1 MLKGLVAKAR
11 SYRRFDEAV
20 KVKRQTLLELVELAR
35 LSPSGANMQPL
46 KFFLSADTELNERIF
61 PTLGWAGYLKE
72 WAGPGEGE
80 RPTGYILILKD
91 KGIAHVAG
99 IDHGIAAQS
108 IMLGAVEKGLG
119 GCFIASIDR
128 PQLFQVTGL
137 SPDAYEI
144 LLVLAL
150 GKPVETVAVDEL
162 GERGDVK
169 YWRDADGVHHVPKRS
184 LQELVVG

>member
-1 MLKGLVAKAR
+1 MLKELVAKSR

-20 KVKRQTLLELVELAR
+20 KISRQTLVELVDLAR

-46 KFFLSADTELNERIF
+46 KFYVSADAEKNESIF

-72 WAGPGEGE
+72 WAGPEAGE
-80 RPTGYILILKD
+80 RPTGYILVLKD
-91 KGIAHVAG
+91 KSIAHVAG

-119 GCFIASIDR
+119 GCYIDR
-128 PQLFQVTGL
+128 PRLFQVTGL
-137 SPDAYEI
+137 SPDDYEI

-150 GKPVETVAVDEL
+150 GKPVEQVVVDDINEN
-162 GERGDVK
+162 GDVK
-169 YWRDADGVHHVPKRS
+169 YWRDASGVHHVPKRT
-184 LQELVVG
+184 LQDLVVG